1 MSHFISNITHKKTF
15 IKLMSIRQRQDEP
28 LREFVTRFNNETLQV
43 KEFDHTI
50 AIAAFTSGLRDK
62 DFTKSFTKK
71 SPKVFVNLLLI
82 DEKYI
87 NAEKAMAIKYQGHD
101 KTAKKD
107 KKERYH

>member
-1 MSHFISNITHKKTF
+1 M
-15 IKLMSIRQRQDEP
+15 M
-28 LREFVTRFNNETLQV
+28 QV
-43 KEFDHTI
+43 KEFDHII
-50 AIAAFTSGLRDK
+50 AITAFTSGLKDK

-101 KTAKKD
+101 KATQKD
-107 KKERYH
+107 KEERYH